1 MLNRIIYL
9 LCVSAVILFGLVGC
23 GEEPDKESVVKWTNP
38 QTETQK
44 SSTEGG
50 ITDTSTSI
58 IWSDQAPLEEKKE
71 VAVYVTRTGTRYHR
85 DGCGSLRIIDEA
97 ENGKAI
103 SQFRSLLAAKIGKT
117 EIIVDLIII

>member
-85 DGCGSLRIIDEA
+85 DGCGSLS
-97 ENGKAI
+97 K
-103 SQFRSLLAAKIGKT
+103 SKIGG
-117 EIIVDLIII
+117 LY